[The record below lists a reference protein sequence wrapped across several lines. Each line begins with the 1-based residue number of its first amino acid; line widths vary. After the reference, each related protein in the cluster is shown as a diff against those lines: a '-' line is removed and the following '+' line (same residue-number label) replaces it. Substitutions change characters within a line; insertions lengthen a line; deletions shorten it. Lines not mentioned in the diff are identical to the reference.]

1 MKQYYTLIQAFQPD
15 GRNLQDYLEEQG
27 IKYEVGA
34 DFAEDLLKQGH
45 NQMSAWYGTLFK
57 KFVVLIEEHELSA
70 IKLCIDGIEVVPN
83 RNGVK
88 LQNRVRGYFSWILD

>member
-15 GRNLQDYLEEQG
+15 GKNLQDYLEEQG

-34 DFAEDLLKQGH
+34 DFAEDLLKKELQS
-45 NQMSAWYGTLFK
+45 SAWYGTLFK
-57 KFVVLIEEHELSA
+57 KFIVLIEEHELSA
-70 IKLCIDGIEVVPN
+70 IKLCIDGIQVVPN

-88 LQNRVRGYFSWILD
+88 LQNKVRGYFSWILD